1 MDFRK
6 LEYFVTVADEGSIT
20 AAAGRLHMSQPP
32 LSTQLKLLEEE
43 LGVRLFE
50 RGSRS
55 IRLTDAGKMLYQ
67 RARGILDMAADAER
81 EVKDFG
87 DGLQGSL
94 RLGVI
99 SSAGSG
105 RFYANIRSFKAR
117 YPRVLFEIREGNT
130 YALLELLRQGQIEAA
145 LLRTPF
151 VTEGM
156 KCRYLEREAMMAVGA
171 REYFDGILLPGQ
183 AAEAGRAEAVRQ
195 EDREEAVR
203 QEDWEEIGRREGQEE
218 AERQEGQ
225 EEAERQEG
233 WEGAGG
239 GLAEG
244 RVIALKELA
253 GRPLIVYRRWEGII
267 AGEFHSIG
275 EEPFILCRN
284 DDARTTAAWAD
295 AGLGIGILPKPAVD
309 NTSWQPG
316 ICRAVIGEEKLYT
329 RMALVTREGKYVS
342 SAARRFVE
350 EFR

>member
-195 EDREEAVR
+195 EDREE
-203 QEDWEEIGRREGQEE
+203 IGRR
-218 AERQEGQ
+218 EGQ

-244 RVIALKELA
+244 RAIALKELA

>member
-171 REYFDGILLPGQ
+171 REYFDGILPPGQ

-195 EDREEAVR
+195 ED
-203 QEDWEEIGRREGQEE
+203 WEE
-218 AERQEGQ
+218 
-225 EEAERQEG
+225 
-233 WEGAGG
+233 AGG

-244 RVIALKELA
+244 RAIALKELA